1 MIYICICTVY
11 IQIKYYVINHLILLE
26 IQNILNQQ
34 LAEETNKPI
43 IRKFGKQKVYSSL
56 KDNIGGADLADMQ
69 LISK

>member
-1 MIYICICTVY
+1 M
-11 IQIKYYVINHLILLE
+11 INHLILLE

-43 IRKFGKQKVYSSL
+43 IRKFGKRKVYSSL
-56 KDNIGGADLADMQ
+56 KDNIGGADLADIQ